1 MPTCFASWA
10 GLNKGDT
17 ISVGQCDF
25 ALHENSKDLWTLAA
39 NTLTA
44 RAAELANTFP
54 RLLNK

>member
-1 MPTCFASWA
+1 MPTYFASWA

-44 RAAELANTFP
+44 RAAELANT
-54 RLLNK
+54 LGC